1 VQLSLRDLGKR
12 AQILKPPISLKD
24 VFKDEIV
31 EFDDRES
38 QEKEAVKEME
48 KQRAEEKA
56 IGRREIIT
64 GRMEEPN
71 KETIHE
77 LGDLPMCTRAPRML
91 ITGKSVIYQSLT
103 LCTNN
108 SKYLHQ

>member
-1 VQLSLRDLGKR
+1 VQLSPRDLGKQ

-31 EFDDRES
+31 EFNNRES
-38 QEKEAVKEME
+38 REKEAVKEMK
-48 KQRAEEKA
+48 KQRAKEKA
-56 IGRREIIT
+56 IRRREIIT
-64 GRMEEPN
+64 SRIEELN

-77 LGDLPMCTRAPRML
+77 LGDLPVCIRAPRML

-103 LCTNN
+103 FCTNN
-108 SKYLHQ
+108 SKYLH